1 MLHVSHRLKL
11 DPNNQHVAVLAM
23 QTKIKYN
30 LKDGLVLHLS
40 CGGIMTIM
48 KASNLRDYPFDEC
61 QDIMTCCGG
70 HEAQP

>member
-1 MLHVSHRLKL
+1 
-11 DPNNQHVAVLAM
+11 M

-48 KASNLRDYPFDEC
+48 KASNLRDYTFDEC